1 MVPTYEIS
9 TLWPHLERHGV
20 KKGKSCHMN
29 TAAST
34 QINLNLNTKF
44 LSSGL
49 TRSASNSFA
58 ALVMAVVGIGFF
70 GSVVVAQDPRAPV
83 VLSESTR
90 TLHDSMMLFDGHNDL
105 PWAFR
110 ERGTPSFEK
119 LNIGNSTPELNT
131 DIERLKRGGVKA
143 QFWSVYVPVSARLN
157 GEALLQTLEQIGF
170 VDAMVKRYPET
181 FLFCRSTSDIDRA
194 IKEGKIASLI
204 GIEGGHSIENSLS
217 VLEKLYELGARY
229 MTLTHSA
236 TLDWADASTDE
247 AKHGG
252 LTEFGEQV
260 VLKMNELGMLVDLS
274 HVSDETMRDALR
286 VTKAPVIFSHSSAR
300 AICDH
305 PRNVPDDIMPLVK
318 ANRGVIMV
326 NFYSGFVAPE
336 AGERY
341 QELQNET
348 KTWKE
353 AGDSDT
359 VIKDKTNAWRKTHP
373 LRRGSIHDVV
383 DHIDHLVKLMGVE
396 YVGIGS
402 DFDGVDSLPEQL
414 EDVSKYPLIT
424 QELLNRG
431 YSQESIRK
439 ILGENLMRVFREAEA
454 VAKDRSGN

>member
-1 MVPTYEIS
+1 MLAVATVEI
-9 TLWPHLERHGV
+9 G
-20 KKGKSCHMN
+20 
-29 TAAST
+29 
-34 QINLNLNTKF
+34 I
-44 LSSGL
+44 SG
-49 TRSASNSFA
+49 SPA
-58 ALVMAVVGIGFF
+58 
-70 GSVVVAQDPRAPV
+70 VAQNTRTPV

-90 TLHDSMMLFDGHNDL
+90 KLHDSAMLFDGHNDL

-119 LNIGNSTPELNT
+119 LNIGNPAPELHT

-181 FLFCRSTSDIDRA
+181 FLFCRSTTDIDRA

-247 AKHGG
+247 AKNGG

-260 VLKMNELGMLVDLS
+260 VLRMNELGMLVDLS

-305 PRNVPDDIMPLVK
+305 PRNVPDEILPLVK

-348 KTWKE
+348 EAWKE
-353 AGDSDT
+353 AGDKES
-359 VIKDKTNAWRKTHP
+359 VIKDKTTAWRKTHP

-383 DHIDHLVKLMGVE
+383 DHIDHLVKLIGDD

-424 QELLNRG
+424 QELVNRG
-431 YSQESIRK
+431 YSEESIRK
-439 ILGENLMRVFREAEA
+439 ILGKNVMRVFREAEA

>member
-1 MVPTYEIS
+1 VFTPSWSQIDLRWDFKLKRHSLLKIATHWLGLLAVATVEI
-9 TLWPHLERHGV
+9 G
-20 KKGKSCHMN
+20 
-29 TAAST
+29 
-34 QINLNLNTKF
+34 I
-44 LSSGL
+44 SGSL
-49 TRSASNSFA
+49 A
-58 ALVMAVVGIGFF
+58 
-70 GSVVVAQDPRAPV
+70 VAQNSRTPV
-83 VLSESTR
+83 VLEESTR
-90 TLHDSMMLFDGHNDL
+90 KIHDSAMLFDGHNDL

-119 LNIGNSTPELNT
+119 LNIGNPTPELNT

-181 FLFCRSTSDIDRA
+181 FLFCRSTSDIDLA

-247 AKHGG
+247 AKNGG

-305 PRNVPDDIMPLVK
+305 PRNVPDDILPLLK
-318 ANRGVIMV
+318 ANRGIIMV

-336 AGERY
+336 AGKRY

-353 AGDSDT
+353 AGDNES
-359 VIKDKTNAWRKTHP
+359 VIKDKTTAWQKTHP

-383 DHIDHLVKLMGVE
+383 DHIDHLVKLMGDD

-431 YSQESIRK
+431 YSEESIRK